1 MGGFIVN
8 ASENLTRSSSGTAN
22 RPLPTAVD
30 SASVRA
36 DPRPLE
42 RRLPP
47 CPKDRVPWLLIAKS
61 LLCTPLA
68 AVHAQG
74 NPVIARVNG
83 VDIHE
88 SDLAFAEEEIGSNMP
103 QMPPEQKRDYLITY
117 LTDVVIV
124 SQAAEKQKL
133 DQRDD
138 VKSRLAF
145 DHNRVLMEAMLTDA
159 GKAALTDDAMHKV
172 YDEAVK
178 QVPAE
183 QEVHARHILV
193 ATEDEAK
200 AIEDQLKKGAD
211 FAELAKQ
218 KSKDPGAADGGDLGY
233 FTKDQMVPEFAD
245 AAFKLDKGQIS
256 DPVHT
261 QFGWHVIKLE
271 DKRTK
276 PTPTFDQVKA
286 QLQNYVEHRAQA
298 ELVDNLRKN
307 ATIDRLDTP
316 PAPALDPSALNPA
329 APAKK

>member
-1 MGGFIVN
+1 M
-8 ASENLTRSSSGTAN
+8 ASNRQAVAHIFGVLTA
-22 RPLPTAVD
+22 A
-30 SASVRA
+30 A
-36 DPRPLE
+36 
-42 RRLPP
+42 
-47 CPKDRVPWLLIAKS
+47 LIFA
-61 LLCTPLA
+61 PLA
-68 AVHAQG
+68 ARADD
-74 NPVIARVNG
+74 PVVARANG

-133 DQRDD
+133 GDRDD
-138 VKSRLAF
+138 VKRRLSF
-145 DHNRVLMEAMLTDA
+145 DRNRVLMEAMLTDVA
-159 GKAALTDDAMHKV
+159 KAALTDDAMHKV
-172 YDEAVK
+172 YEEAVK
-178 QVPAE
+178 QMPTE
-183 QEVHARHILV
+183 EEVHARHILV
-193 ATEDEAK
+193 ASEDEAK
-200 AIEDQLKKGAD
+200 AIEDQLKKGGD
-211 FAELAKQ
+211 FAALAKE

-261 QFGWHVIKLE
+261 QFGWHIIKVE

-286 QLQNYVEHRAQA
+286 QLANYVEHKAQA
-298 ELVDNLRKN
+298 EMVDNLRKN
-307 ATIDRLDTP
+307 ATVERLDKP
-316 PAPALDPSALNPA
+316 AAPALDPSALNPA

>member
-1 MGGFIVN
+1 MAFNRQVAGQP
-8 ASENLTRSSSGTAN
+8 ASQA
-22 RPLPTAVD
+22 
-30 SASVRA
+30 ASCLFGA
-36 DPRPLE
+36 
-42 RRLPP
+42 
-47 CPKDRVPWLLIAKS
+47 
-61 LLCTPLA
+61 LA
-68 AVHAQG
+68 AVALLCAPLASARAQD

-103 QMPPEQKRDYLITY
+103 QMPAEQKRDYLITY

-159 GKAALTDDAMHKV
+159 GKAALNDDAMHKV

-178 QVPAE
+178 QMPPE
-183 QEVHARHILV
+183 EEVHARHILV

-256 DPVHT
+256 DPVQT
-261 QFGWHVIKLE
+261 QFGWHIIKVE

-286 QLQNYVEHRAQA
+286 QLANYVEHRAQA

-307 ATIDRLDTP
+307 ATIERLDKPATP
-316 PAPALDPSALNPA
+316 PLDPSALNPS